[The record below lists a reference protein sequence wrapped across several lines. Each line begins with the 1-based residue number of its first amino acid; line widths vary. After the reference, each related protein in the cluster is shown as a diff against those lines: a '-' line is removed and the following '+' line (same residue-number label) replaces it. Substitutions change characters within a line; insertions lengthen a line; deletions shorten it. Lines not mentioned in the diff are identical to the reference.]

1 MVAAAEEKM
10 IRHYHGTPVWGAQS
24 KVLRTAITGAGA
36 FVSFARP
43 DQVKQCFDFA
53 DKVAFDNGAFSAWKQ
68 GISINWDAFYKWVW
82 QWYWHPKLEF
92 FVIPDTVE
100 GGEKENDE
108 LINKL
113 PRAIREKAAPVWHLH
128 ESLDRLKHLAGQ
140 WPRICLG
147 SSGEFAAIRTERW
160 HRRMDQ
166 AFEIISGVRNPP
178 MVHGLRMLDGRVMG
192 NYPLTTADSTNLA
205 CNVPKTD
212 KKYPELTRQFR
223 SIGCNEDQVKINRC
237 AVLKAQIEK
246 IEPPPLTEW
255 ARQKGFYVPRNFK
268 AKKEETM
275 VPKIKRVRRSA
286 QPTAA
291 PSEYSIIYAD
301 PPWSYDDKAK
311 NRGGAERHYLTTGDQ
326 ELASMRIP
334 AAKDAVMFMWATFP
348 KIQDAIHLIQAWG
361 FEYRTV
367 AFVWVKANKKQ
378 TDSPFWGMGQWT
390 RANAEVCLIGVR
402 GKPQRHGKGV
412 HQLIVEPE
420 IITDPVMQHSRKPA
434 VVREKIVELMGDLPR
449 LEMFAREA
457 TAGWQVFGNEAPG
470 SITLPVKRVRR
481 SQQ

>member
-1 MVAAAEEKM
+1 
-10 IRHYHGTPVWGAQS
+10 
-24 KVLRTAITGAGA
+24 
-36 FVSFARP
+36 
-43 DQVKQCFDFA
+43 
-53 DKVAFDNGAFSAWKQ
+53 
-68 GISINWDAFYKWVW
+68 
-82 QWYWHPKLEF
+82 
-92 FVIPDTVE
+92 
-100 GGEKENDE
+100 
-108 LINKL
+108 
-113 PRAIREKAAPVWHLH
+113 
-128 ESLDRLKHLAGQ
+128 
-140 WPRICLG
+140 
-147 SSGEFAAIRTERW
+147 
-160 HRRMDQ
+160 
-166 AFEIISGVRNPP
+166 
-178 MVHGLRMLDGRVMG
+178 
-192 NYPLTTADSTNLA
+192 
-205 CNVPKTD
+205 
-212 KKYPELTRQFR
+212 
-223 SIGCNEDQVKINRC
+223 
-237 AVLKAQIEK
+237 
-246 IEPPPLTEW
+246 
-255 ARQKGFYVPRNFK
+255 
-268 AKKEETM
+268 M